1 MRLCGLLTLA
11 ALLLSACGQDIRD
24 DWLRGEQ
31 GRVARVIDGDSL
43 VLETGLVVRLVSVE
57 APAFAWNE
65 RLEHPY
71 AEQSK
76 RALERLTLGREVQL
90 YYPGMTED
98 RYERALAQVYVSPEA
113 GDDIWVNLEM
123 IERGAAWVRLYA
135 DTAGGSELLL
145 DAEDRARM
153 TETGLWERYSPFHT
167 PDEIARLD
175 GEFAITQGR
184 LVYEELSDG
193 SCEYQLAGEPL
204 RAEYDSPFGDC
215 LENSEGEVELRGWIR
230 NGTIYVGAPQNIRS
244 LPAL

>member
-90 YYPGMTED
+90 YYPGMKKKTKKKQQRSKRKKLKE
-98 RYERALAQVYVSPEA
+98 ER
-113 GDDIWVNLEM
+113 
-123 IERGAAWVRLYA
+123 
-135 DTAGGSELLL
+135 
-145 DAEDRARM
+145 
-153 TETGLWERYSPFHT
+153 
-167 PDEIARLD
+167 
-175 GEFAITQGR
+175 
-184 LVYEELSDG
+184 
-193 SCEYQLAGEPL
+193 
-204 RAEYDSPFGDC
+204 
-215 LENSEGEVELRGWIR
+215 
-230 NGTIYVGAPQNIRS
+230 
-244 LPAL
+244 